1 MNHKAGDK
9 MYFDYAGYCSKK
21 IATVPTQTLEISN
34 TGLPA
39 HYTVIFFIF
48 GLVYGASLW
57 FWHYR
62 SLPVDSLK
70 IAQLCSAHLEIQILL
85 SFIMYFNKKILLLLI
100 FFYTHLVS
108 IADSDNINK
117 KKCDS
122 LIKAGVELLL
132 QKKNLSSLELLLKA
146 RSIASTNK
154 WHKQSFAAINNI
166 GNNYYML
173 LDYGEAL
180 KYYLESYKI
189 ATAHLGDREKMIV
202 LNNIAILYSKD
213 KKFDKANSNFSEAFE
228 IAKKHDD
235 SLKMGIYSINLG
247 LLANEEGKLKEARM
261 FFNRSLTCSNQDK
274 VKIPAKIGLYHNQLL
289 SGNAKLALANAKILL
304 KNLSKEAN
312 ADNRIDLSIIIA
324 RSHLR
329 ENQLSEALQWT
340 NATFGEM
347 PDLERKIELYDLL
360 SEIYFRLQSYGI
372 AFQYKDSVFTANTR
386 LNDVKN
392 SKLFESSEVKLQI
405 QNYKLKIVE
414 KEKRIQT
421 ERNFFYSILAVIILA
436 TTTLILI
443 FRNYIVKSRQKEVK
457 AKRAQE
463 VTTIR
468 LANKK
473 MENALLIEKEKTAL
487 LEQERL
493 QHEIQLNNQRLLS
506 RALYSSGRNELLQ
519 DMIASFSEIDKV
531 QGHHGLSK
539 NIQEL
544 KQHIKMDD
552 DWVNYVR
559 HFEEVNQ
566 GFIKRLTL
574 RHPDLTTNDIRYISY
589 LYINLDTKEIA
600 SLLNITVVAC
610 RKRKERIEKR
620 LNLPEHTTLNYYLL
634 SI

>member
-1 MNHKAGDK
+1 
-9 MYFDYAGYCSKK
+9 MYC
-21 IATVPTQTLEISN
+21 
-34 TGLPA
+34 
-39 HYTVIFFIF
+39 
-48 GLVYGASLW
+48 
-57 FWHYR
+57 
-62 SLPVDSLK
+62 
-70 IAQLCSAHLEIQILL
+70 
-85 SFIMYFNKKILLLLI
+85 NKKILLLI
-100 FFYTHLVS
+100 IVFFAYFNAFANS
-108 IADSDNINK
+108 GDADK
-117 KKCDS
+117 KQCDS
-122 LIKAGVELLL
+122 LIKVGVELLL
-132 QKKNLSSLELLLKA
+132 QKKNASSLALLWQARDKA
-146 RSIASTNK
+146 NTNK
-154 WHKQSFAAINNI
+154 WHKQSFAALNNI

-189 ATAHLGDREKMIV
+189 ATVHLDDREKMIV

-213 KKFDKANSNFSEAFE
+213 KKFDKANDNFSEAFE

-235 SLKMGIYSINLG
+235 SLKMGMYSMNMGIV
-247 LLANEEGKLKEARM
+247 ANEEGRLKEARM
-261 FFNRSLTCSNQDK
+261 LFNRSLSYTNQDK
-274 VKIPAKIGLYHNQLL
+274 VKIPATVGLYHNQLL
-289 SGNAKLALANAKILL
+289 AGNAKLALANAKILL
-304 KNLSKEAN
+304 KNLEKETN
-312 ADNRIDLSIIIA
+312 TDNRIDLSIIVA
-324 RSHLR
+324 RSYLQ
-329 ENQLSEALQWT
+329 ENQLGEALQWT

-347 PDLERKIELYDLL
+347 PDLERKIELYNLL
-360 SEIYFRLQSYGI
+360 SEIYFRLKSYEI
-372 AFQYKDSVFTANTR
+372 AFQYKDSIFTANIR
-386 LNDVKN
+386 LNEIKN

-414 KEKRIQT
+414 KEKRIRT

-436 TTTLILI
+436 ITILVLI

-463 VTTIR
+463 VTAIR

-519 DMIASFSEIDKV
+519 DMIASFSEIDKI
-531 QGHHGLSK
+531 QGHQGLSK

-544 KQHIKMDD
+544 RQHIKMDD
-552 DWVNYVR
+552 DWANYVR

-566 GFIKRLTL
+566 GFIKRITL
-574 RHPDLTTNDIRYISY
+574 KHPDLTTNDIRYISY

-600 SLLNITVVAC
+600 SLLNITAVAC
-610 RKRKERIEKR
+610 RKRKERIERK
-620 LNLPEHTTLNYYLL
+620 LNLSENTTLSYYLL